1 MHQASD
7 SKQSDTPLVEALPAP
22 ELSRDEVWWA
32 IYAQAF
38 PSRER
43 EPREVI
49 IRSLERGVG
58 IALRARRAATTVGL
72 ATAHLLK
79 TVPAVFL
86 VYVATAPDARGAGG
100 GRALVEHAWQLGA
113 AELQAKNLDPTGLI
127 WEIED
132 PDAAVGEL
140 ERAERQKRVRFFRRL
155 GGELL
160 ARSYMQPPVDGVAP
174 VPMRLMYRPAPGS
187 HLPTEPA
194 VDALVRAIYFEKY
207 GDLNGIPVSV
217 LSDLLR
223 SNDFPR
229 SETIA

>member
-1 MHQASD
+1 MV
-7 SKQSDTPLVEALPAP
+7 SDTSLVVEAVSAS
-22 ELSRDEVWWA
+22 ELSRDETWWA

-49 IRSLERGVG
+49 VRSLEQHVG
-58 IALRARRAATTVGL
+58 IALRARRGATMVGL

-86 VYVATAPDARGAGG
+86 VYVATAPHARGGG
-100 GRALVEHAWQLGA
+100 AGRALVERTWQLGN
-113 AELQAKNLDPTGLI
+113 AELQANSLDPLGMI

-132 PDAAVGEL
+132 SDAARL
-140 ERAERQKRVRFFRRL
+140 RFFRWL

-160 ARSYMQPPVDGVAP
+160 ARPYMQPPVDGVAP

-187 HLPTEPA
+187 QLPTEPA
-194 VDALVRAIYFEKY
+194 VDALVRAMYLEKY
-207 GDLNGIPVSV
+207 GDLNGIPVTV

-223 SNDFPR
+223 SNDSRAAP
-229 SETIA
+229 SQ